1 MKVKDFILELQ
12 KLPQNL
18 EIVFYNGFVD
28 DVQPISKNFIVQE
41 LKKYNLKYY
50 QDVLTYEYYRKNK
63 IDLNQEL
70 SQTQITEINKKAKEI
85 YSKNNKYEPR
95 DSDMNCVDIDFSNW
109 YQKKTKKRI
118 LLQAN
123 RAGKVYSD
131 RLGKI
136 EY

>member
-1 MKVKDFILELQ
+1 MKVKDFITELQ

-28 DVQPISKNFIVQE
+28 DVQPISKNFIIQE

-63 IDLNQEL
+63 IDLNQQL
-70 SQTQITEINKKAKEI
+70 SQTQIAEINKKAKER

-95 DSDMNCVDIDFSNW
+95 DSYFSNW